1 MCRGCIQE
9 RLSTFS
15 GPCVL
20 FQVLVSMA
28 TQSLVSSGLSSL
40 FFFHA
45 PVEMKSCGQSVSS
58 PSSLD
63 KLYLFLLFSSQS
75 VFQSIWFWGGLTK
88 EAPGFSKRAIILV
101 LWRLSVVCLLRGFDS
116 LWSLPYF
123 ESSPPPSLLK
133 TGRVYPTGPGHCVNQ
148 PICPSFHF

>member
-1 MCRGCIQE
+1 MCRGCSQE

-20 FQVLVSMA
+20 FKVLVSMA

-45 PVEMKSCGQSVSS
+45 PAEMKSCGRSVSS
-58 PSSLD
+58 PSPWTSCIFFFFSL
-63 KLYLFLLFSSQS
+63 LNLFLSICLFCFLGGYKRGSR
-75 VFQSIWFWGGLTK
+75 FQSASFYLG
-88 EAPGFSKRAIILV
+88 A
-101 LWRLSVVCLLRGFDS
+101 VVCSLSLRGFDS